1 MSGTPANKVCKG
13 YVFTVVCLS
22 TWGSECLP
30 LVPGECPLHPPWAD
44 TSLLRRSPGQTP
56 PGRQPLSADTP
67 LGRHPQADTSLGR
80 PLGQTP
86 LWADTLP
93 CPVYAGIHTPLPS
106 ACWDM
111 VNKQAVHIT
120 LQCILVYPVFQGTS
134 IVSVNGVFQGVG
146 TVPRLCSVTRC
157 GSSICFIL
165 CFRAL
170 EQYPFFAPFQ
180 GTGAVSG

>member
-1 MSGTPANKVCKG
+1 MQRQCLLFVVFQSTGAVSGTPANKVCKG

-30 LVPGECPLHPPWAD
+30 SVPGECPLHPPWAD

-86 LWADTLP
+86 PLGRHPA
-93 CPVYAGIHTPLPS
+93 LPS
-106 ACWDM
+106 VCWDT
-111 VNKQAVHIT
+111 HPPS
-120 LQCILVYPVFQGTS
+120 QCMLGYGQ
-134 IVSVNGVFQGVG
+134 
-146 TVPRLCSVTRC
+146 
-157 GSSICFIL
+157 
-165 CFRAL
+165 
-170 EQYPFFAPFQ
+170 
-180 GTGAVSG
+180 